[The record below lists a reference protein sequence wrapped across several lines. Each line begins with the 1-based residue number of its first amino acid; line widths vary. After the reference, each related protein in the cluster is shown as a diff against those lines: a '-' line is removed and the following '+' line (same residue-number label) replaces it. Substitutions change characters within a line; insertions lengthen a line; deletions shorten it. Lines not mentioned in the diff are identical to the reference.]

1 MNVFDKIT
9 VTDIKQMFTVM
20 SPRGRTVIITSR
32 KYYGLSFC
40 IDGKITYTIGGKQVV
55 SDINHAVILPKGKS
69 YSLHGD
75 KTGSFPVINFDC
87 TNFNCDEVLSFPIQN
102 TGIYINEYEKMKTL
116 SLFEGNRAA
125 IMSIFYGILNR
136 IALENTGQSRL
147 IPAIR
152 FIENNFHRPS
162 LTNGELAR
170 KCNISEIY
178 FRRLFTEIYKTTPK
192 QYLIEIRINKA
203 KQLLT
208 DGALKVGA
216 VAEQCGFTNQ
226 YHFCRIFKEKTGL
239 TPTEFAK
246 HNRIYKI

>member
-20 SPRGRTVIITSR
+20 SPRGRTVIITGR

-69 YSLHGD
+69 YSLH
-75 KTGSFPVINFDC
+75 
-87 TNFNCDEVLSFPIQN
+87 
-102 TGIYINEYEKMKTL
+102 
-116 SLFEGNRAA
+116 
-125 IMSIFYGILNR
+125 
-136 IALENTGQSRL
+136 
-147 IPAIR
+147 
-152 FIENNFHRPS
+152 
-162 LTNGELAR
+162 
-170 KCNISEIY
+170 
-178 FRRLFTEIYKTTPK
+178 
-192 QYLIEIRINKA
+192 
-203 KQLLT
+203 
-208 DGALKVGA
+208 GALKVGA

>member
-1 MNVFDKIT
+1 
-9 VTDIKQMFTVM
+9 
-20 SPRGRTVIITSR
+20 
-32 KYYGLSFC
+32 
-40 IDGKITYTIGGKQVV
+40 
-55 SDINHAVILPKGKS
+55 
-69 YSLHGD
+69 
-75 KTGSFPVINFDC
+75 
-87 TNFNCDEVLSFPIQN
+87 
-102 TGIYINEYEKMKTL
+102 MKTL

-208 DGALKVGA
+208 DGALNVGA

>member
-1 MNVFDKIT
+1 MNIFDKIT
-9 VTDIKQMFTVM
+9 VTDIRQMFTVM
-20 SPRGRTVIITSR
+20 SPRGRTAIITSR

-40 IDGKITYTIGGKQVV
+40 IDGKITYTIGGRQVV
-55 SDINHAVILPKGKS
+55 SDTSHAVILPKGKS

-75 KTGSFPVINFDC
+75 KTGRFPVINFDC
-87 TNFNCDEVLSFPIQN
+87 TDFHCNEVMAFPIQN
-102 TGIYINEYEKMKTL
+102 ADAYIKEYEKMKTL

-125 IMSIFYGILNR
+125 IMSIFYGILNN

-152 FIENNFHRPS
+152 FIEQNFRRPT

-170 KCNISEIY
+170 ECNISEIY
-178 FRRLFTEIYKTTPK
+178 FRKLFTEIYKTTPK

-226 YHFCRIFKEKTGL
+226 YHFCRIFKEKTGF
-239 TPTEFAK
+239 TPTEYSK
-246 HNRIYKI
+246 HNRALKI

>member
-1 MNVFDKIT
+1 
-9 VTDIKQMFTVM
+9 
-20 SPRGRTVIITSR
+20 
-32 KYYGLSFC
+32 
-40 IDGKITYTIGGKQVV
+40 
-55 SDINHAVILPKGKS
+55 
-69 YSLHGD
+69 
-75 KTGSFPVINFDC
+75 
-87 TNFNCDEVLSFPIQN
+87 
-102 TGIYINEYEKMKTL
+102 MKTL

-170 KCNISEIY
+170 ECNISEIY

-208 DGALKVGA
+208 DGALKVG
-216 VAEQCGFTNQ
+216 CGRRTV
-226 YHFCRIFKEKTGL
+226 
-239 TPTEFAK
+239 
-246 HNRIYKI
+246 RIYQSISFLPYIQGENRTYAYRVCKA